1 VDGSKHD
8 PTRTVGMNTVTTV
21 TTVTNTNMNSGFVD
35 NDAAD
40 KDDCDDG
47 TVFQQRSRCARQQF
61 VLFRIFQFSTNPPV
75 PAFNHI
81 LAQNDKIPHPNR
93 CTGVNPS
100 RS

>member
-8 PTRTVGMNTVTTV
+8 PARTVGMNTVTTV

-47 TVFQQRSRCARQQF
+47 TVFQQRSRCARQRSF
-61 VLFRIFQFSTNPPV
+61 PFRIFQFSTKSAGPRVQSHPC
-75 PAFNHI
+75 
-81 LAQNDKIPHPNR
+81 QNGKIPHPNR